1 MNLSRPFIYRPVAT
15 GLLSVALVLV
25 GLLAWRLLPVA
36 PLPQVDFPV
45 ISVTASLPGASPES
59 MASTVAT
66 PLERAL
72 GSISGISA
80 ISSSSSQG
88 STQVVLTFDLDRNL
102 DDAARD
108 VQAAINVVRGE
119 LPAGMPGNPEFQKID
134 PSQAPIMGLALSSPN
149 LSPSQLYDASSTILS
164 QRLAQ
169 IVGVGEVGVSGAS
182 LPAVRVQLDPGA
194 LLHRGIALDE
204 VRNAISQA
212 NALRPLGVIEDSHY
226 RWRVSTSDPLRKASE
241 YRELI
246 IRHNNGAVV
255 RLGDVAEVSE
265 SVENRY
271 SSGFHNDR
279 PAVILMISRQSG
291 ANIVETIDA
300 VYKELP
306 RLRALMPADSE
317 LSVIMDRSPGIRA
330 TLSEAQLS
338 LLISV
343 VLVMLVVWL
352 FLGSFRT
359 ALIPSIAIPVSL
371 VGAFVAMYFY
381 GFSLNNLSL
390 MALVVACGLV
400 VDDAIVVLE
409 NIERHIEAGLSPLQ
423 ASLVGAK
430 EVGFTLLAMNLALVV
445 VFVSI
450 LFMGGVVERLFREFS
465 ITLAAAMLISLL
477 VSLTLTPSL
486 CARWLRP
493 RFDTEKG
500 ATANTS
506 GSNSLEHRM
515 SAFSEEMFDSLK
527 NGYARSLDWALRH
540 GIVVMLVLA
549 AVIGCNVY
557 LYIALPK
564 TTLPQQDTGQV
575 RGFVRGD
582 DGFSFQLMQPKI
594 EAFRQYILTD
604 PAVADVTGTSGGGS
618 GLTNAQ
624 ITLNLKPLS
633 ERGVSAQE
641 VVDRLRANAPKVP
654 GAMLYMMVDQ
664 DIRLS
669 SPFSRSDYELLLRS
683 DSLDALGKWSRIAS
697 QAMQD
702 IPELVDVDSVG
713 NEDARQVTLNINR
726 ELAKQYGVDMSIV
739 ASMLNNAFSQRQV
752 ATLYDDMNQY
762 RVVMELAP
770 GYTSQPA
777 VLSQLNVLTSDGAS
791 VPLSTFATW
800 DYGMGEDRIRHEA
813 QFASEGIGYA
823 LAPGVTAV
831 EAEEAI
837 AAVLDRIMLPTA
849 VHVAAD
855 GGRPDFGAD
864 LNQPWLILWVLLAVY
879 LVLGVLY
886 ESTLH
891 PLTILSTLPSAGIGA
906 LLALKI
912 SETPLSL
919 IALLGLFLLI
929 GIVMKNAILMI
940 DFALQAQRRDGLL
953 PEQAIRQAAR
963 LRLRA
968 ILMTNLAGLLGAV
981 PLAIGFGEGA
991 ELRRPLGITII
1002 GGLAVSQFLTLYT
1015 TPIIYLYLERLRQ
1028 YVLRDKSAEQVFA
1041 PAVTEKSE

>member
-15 GLLSVALVLV
+15 GLLSLALVLV

-80 ISSSSSQG
+80 ISSSSNQG

-102 DDAARD
+102 DEAARD

-119 LPAGMPGNPEFQKID
+119 LPAGMPGNPEFRKID

-149 LSPSQLYDASSTILS
+149 LSPSELYDAASTILS

-212 NALRPLGVIEDSHY
+212 NALRPLGVIEDSSH
-226 RWRVSTSDPLRKASE
+226 RWRVSTNDPLRKASE
-241 YRELI
+241 YRDLV
-246 IRHNNGAVV
+246 IRHNDGAVV

-300 VYKELP
+300 IYAELP

-317 LSVIMDRSPGIRA
+317 LSVIMDRSPVIRA

-343 VLVMLVVWL
+343 ALVMLVVWL
-352 FLGSFRT
+352 FLGSLRT

-371 VGAFVAMYFY
+371 IGAFVVMYFY

-409 NIERHIEAGLSPLQ
+409 NIERHIEAGLSPLR

-493 RFDTEKG
+493 HREANSSDE
-500 ATANTS
+500 ANLTAGMEN
-506 GSNSLEHRM
+506 RM
-515 SAFSEEMFDSLK
+515 AAYSHEMFESLK

-549 AVIGCNVY
+549 GVIACNVY

-594 EAFRQYILTD
+594 EVFRQYILSD
-604 PAVADVTGTSGGGS
+604 PAVADVTGTSGGSG

-624 ITLNLKPLS
+624 LTLNLKPLS
-633 ERGVSAQE
+633 ERGVSAQA

-654 GAMLYMMVDQ
+654 GAMLHMMVDQ

-669 SPFSRSDYELLLRS
+669 SPFSRSEYELILRS
-683 DSLDALGKWSRIAS
+683 DSLEALDKWSRIAS

-702 IPELVDVDSVG
+702 LPELVDVDSVG

-726 ELAKQYGVDMSIV
+726 ELAKQYGVDMNTV

-777 VLSQLNVLTSDGAS
+777 VLSQLNVLTSDGAR

-800 DYGMGEDRIRHEA
+800 DYGMGEDRIRHEG
-813 QFASEGIGYA
+813 QFASEGIGYG
-823 LAPGVTAV
+823 LAPDVTAQ

-837 AAVLDRIMLPTA
+837 ARALDSIMLPTA
-849 VHVAAD
+849 VHVAPD

-864 LNQPWLILWVLLAVY
+864 LSQPWLILWVLLAVY

-906 LLALKI
+906 LLALK
-912 SETPLSL
+912 SSQTQLSL

-940 DFALQAQRRDGLL
+940 DFALQAQRRDGMQ
-953 PEQAIRQAAR
+953 PEQAIREAAR

-1002 GGLAVSQFLTLYT
+1002 GGLAVSQLLTLYT

-1028 YVLRDKSAEQVFA
+1028 FVLRDKSPAKNHAV
-1041 PAVTEKSE
+1041 PAVEKK